1 MTTPTTKARKAS
13 RSKKSLVPL
22 PKDIMVLLETARKA
36 KDPYERGLVMQR
48 RAHAVQQIRS
58 GFRVLEGGLA
68 A

>member
-1 MTTPTTKARKAS
+1 MTTTKTKAPRRRQRSEKA
-13 RSKKSLVPL
+13 PL
-22 PKDIMVLLETARKA
+22 PKDIVVLLDTAKKA

-48 RAHAVQQIRS
+48 RAMAVQKIRS